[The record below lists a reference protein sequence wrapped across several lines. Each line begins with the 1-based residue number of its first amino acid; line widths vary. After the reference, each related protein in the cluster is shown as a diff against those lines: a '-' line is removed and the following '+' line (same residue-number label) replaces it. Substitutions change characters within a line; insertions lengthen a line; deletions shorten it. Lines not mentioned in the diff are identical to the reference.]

1 MKKVLNVFRVLLL
14 LAYLA
19 FFVLVCHSALTQ
31 LSLGP
36 ATIPGL
42 GIGSSGTIASAAPE
56 SAAEPAAS
64 AEPAGMAV
72 SRGSGVQLSSGAWP
86 ESAGEITAVVNAAD
100 IPLLDRFE
108 NLYLANLDGSTCYA
122 ELAEYVKSHPDV
134 FVTYSVS
141 LPDGQKVPYSTRSLS
156 LTGVDRSRIGE
167 YAASLQ
173 GLPYLKTL
181 DLGTASVDAVFS
193 AEDLS
198 LLHDAAPDAKIS
210 YSLSLLGQP
219 VDLSD
224 TVVDL
229 SSMTSGQVSEAA
241 QVLSCMS
248 NVERVIL
255 GSEGSGLSW
264 NDIASIR
271 DAAPDAAL
279 DYGFTV
285 CGVAANLADETLNLS
300 HISMS
305 DEGAAVRAVLPY
317 MTKLKT
323 LDMDTCGVS
332 NNAME
337 SLRNDFPGVDV
348 IWRVWFGSTNRYS
361 VRTDV
366 EKILAS
372 KPSEAGE
379 LNNSHVAVLKY
390 CNHAKYVDLGHN
402 KQITDISFV
411 RGMPDLEVF
420 IIALNDIS
428 DISPLAD
435 CPKLEFLET
444 TYSNVSD
451 LSPLS
456 GLTELRHINLGDC
469 PVRDLSPLLGLPNLE
484 RVWLGYKTAQS
495 CDQSQIQQLKDLI
508 VSHIP
513 EPPDPMDARFYE
525 YPYYGVNT
533 EAGTPS
539 EGDWKI
545 VAATQLSLKFYAET
559 YWLKDVYHPRYQ
571 LLREQFGYDNQPFCY
586 SFCENDPLY

>member
-1 MKKVLNVFRVLLL
+1 
-14 LAYLA
+14 
-19 FFVLVCHSALTQ
+19 FVLVCHSALTQ

-42 GIGSSGTIASAAPE
+42 GIGSSGTIASAAPD

-64 AEPAGMAV
+64 AVPAASAAPLSAPV

-100 IPLLDRFE
+100 IPLLGRFE
-108 NLYLANLDGSTCYA
+108 NLYLLNLDGSTCYA
-122 ELAEYVKSHPDV
+122 ELAEYVKTHPDV
-134 FVTYSVS
+134 FVTYSVT
-141 LPDGQKVPYSTRSLS
+141 LPDGQRVPYSTRSLA
-156 LTGVDRSRIGE
+156 LTSVDRSRIGE
-167 YAASLQ
+167 YAAALQ
-173 GLPYLKTL
+173 GLPYLKTI

-198 LLHDAAPDAKIS
+198 LLHDAAPDAAIS
-210 YSLSLLGQP
+210 YSLSLLGQR
-219 VDLSD
+219 VDLAD
-224 TVVDL
+224 KTVDL

-241 QVLSCMS
+241 AVLKCMA

-255 GSEGSGLSW
+255 GSEGNGLSW
-264 NDIASIR
+264 NDIGVIR
-271 DAAPDAAL
+271 DAAPNAAL

-285 CGVAANLADETLNLS
+285 CGVAANLADETLSLS
-300 HISMS
+300 HVSMN

-317 MTKLKT
+317 MTKLKK
-323 LDMDTCGVS
+323 LDMDSCNVS
-332 NNAME
+332 NGAME
-337 SLRNDFPGVDV
+337 ALRNDFPAVDV
-348 IWRVWFGSTNRYS
+348 IWRVWFGNTNRYS

-402 KQITDISFV
+402 SQITDISFV

-420 IIALNDIS
+420 IIALNAIS

-451 LSPLS
+451 LTPLAN
-456 GLTELRHINLGDC
+456 LTELRHINLGDC
-469 PVRDLSPLLGLPNLE
+469 PVHDLSPLLGLPNLE
-484 RVWLGYKTAQS
+484 RVWLGYKTAQG
-495 CDQSQIQQLKDLI
+495 CDQSQIQQLRDLI
-508 VSHIP
+508 ASHIP
-513 EPPDPMDARFYE
+513 EPPDPMDARFFE
-525 YPYYGVNT
+525 NPYYGVNT

-586 SFCENDPLY
+586 SFSENDPLY